1 MRKIIHVDMDCFYA
15 AIEERDDSGLRG
27 MPIAV
32 GGSPDSRGVVAA
44 CNYEA
49 RRFGIHSAMASAHAR
64 KLCREI
70 VFIKPR
76 MDVYQQVSQ
85 EIRKVFYEYTDII
98 EPLSLDEAFLDV
110 TESDIHQGSA
120 TYIAQ
125 AIRHR
130 IYQKTQLTASAGV
143 AENKFL
149 AKIASDWRKP
159 DGLFV
164 ILPDDRDNFV
174 RRLPVK
180 LIFGVGR
187 VTARKLAD
195 MGIELCEDLRAYSIE
210 ELTIAFGRFGKRLYE
225 LSRGIDDRP
234 VSNDGARKSI
244 SVESTYSAD
253 LTSVDECIAKLA
265 ELLKSL
271 NQRIGKKRS
280 HGLIR
285 KLHVK
290 LKFSDFQSTTIERN
304 SPCTDLPLLERLI
317 REGWERNKHD
327 VRLIGIGVKLK
338 EVNSIV
344 SEMEQ
349 LELALKQKRGSK
361 DPLD

>member
-15 AIEERDDSGLRG
+15 AIEERDDPGLRG

-32 GGSPDSRGVVAA
+32 GGTPDSRGVVAA

-49 RRFGIHSAMASAHAR
+49 RRFGIHSAMASSQAR
-64 KLCREI
+64 KLCREL

-85 EIRKVFYEYTDII
+85 EIRKVFYEYTDLI

-110 TESDIHQGSA
+110 TESHIHQGSA

-130 IYQKTQLTASAGV
+130 IYQKTELRASAGV
-143 AENKFL
+143 AANKFL
-149 AKIASDWRKP
+149 AKIASDWNKP

-164 ILPDDRDNFV
+164 VSPDNSDNFV

-180 LIFGVGR
+180 RIFGVGR

-195 MGIELCEDLRAYSIE
+195 MGIELCEDLRAYSVE
-210 ELTIAFGRFGKRLYE
+210 ELSLQFGRFGKRLYE

-244 SVESTYSAD
+244 SVESTYSSD
-253 LTSVDECIAKLA
+253 LISVDECLAKLP

-271 NQRIGKKRS
+271 NQRISKKRS

-290 LKFSDFQSTTIERN
+290 MKFSDFQSTTVERN
-304 SPCTDLPLLERLI
+304 SPCTDLPLLEKLM
-317 REGWERNKHD
+317 REGWERNSND
-327 VRLIGIGVKLK
+327 VRLIGIGVRLK
-338 EVNSIV
+338 EVNSIL
-344 SEMEQ
+344 SEMQQ
-349 LELALKQKRGSK
+349 LELALKQERGSA
-361 DPLD
+361 DPRD